1 MSIGDISAAQAAM
14 LKILSQSTAGS
25 GSGTG
30 SVFAEILS
38 SKLQE
43 GLLTG
48 SESASGSG
56 DDLESLWLL
65 LLLGGSGLD
74 LMMTSL
80 GSALSGQSS
89 GYPVTGSL
97 GASASGYPMSAGLGT
112 SAYSTAAKAY
122 GTHDLSGLITPVR
135 ASKPVTPAITSDP
148 SNRSAALYTSV
159 IAQFSVETN
168 PRYAVNKKG
177 RGDTYCNIFMWDVTR
192 AMGAEIPHYIDPK
205 TGAPMTYP
213 NVKGAREL
221 SANSIYNWLFK
232 HGSEYGW
239 FQVSAE
245 EAQALANRG
254 QPVVTALKNNSGHG
268 HVQVVC
274 PSADGTYDPKR
285 GVTIAQ
291 AGRRLTS
298 YRPITSIYNAS
309 LPKVVYFAHR

>member
-14 LKILSQSTAGS
+14 LKILSQSSAES
-25 GSGTG
+25 GNDTG
-30 SVFAEILS
+30 SVFADILAT
-38 SKLQE
+38 KLQE
-43 GLLTG
+43 GLLG
-48 SESASGSG
+48 SGESASGLGNDMKS
-56 DDLESLWLL
+56 LL
-65 LLLGGSGLD
+65 LLSLLGGTSGSD
-74 LMMTSL
+74 LMTMSL
-80 GSALSGQSS
+80 DAAMNGNSTRSS
-89 GYPVTGSL
+89 YPVTRGS
-97 GASASGYPMSAGLGT
+97 GT
-112 SAYSTAAKAY
+112 SAYATAANAY
-122 GTHDLSGLITPVR
+122 GASNLSGLVTPVR
-135 ASKPVTPAITSDP
+135 ASKPVTPGIMSNP
-148 SNRSAALYTSV
+148 SNRSAAVYTSV
-159 IAQFSVETN
+159 IAQFSVENN

-177 RGDTYCNIFMWDVTR
+177 HGDTYCNIFMWDVTS

-213 NVKGAREL
+213 DVRGAREL
-221 SANSIYNWLFK
+221 SANGINNWLFK

-239 FQVSAE
+239 YQVSAE

-254 QPVVTALKNNSGHG
+254 QPVVTSLKNNSGHG

-285 GVTIAQ
+285 GVMIAQ

>member
-14 LKILSQSTAGS
+14 LKILSQNSAGS
-25 GSGTG
+25 ESDTG

-43 GLLTG
+43 GLLG
-48 SESASGSG
+48 NGESAFGLG
-56 DDLESLWLL
+56 DDLKSLL
-65 LLLGGSGLD
+65 LLSLLGGSGLD
-74 LMMTSL
+74 MMMTSL
-80 GSALSGQSS
+80 GSAMSGQSS
-89 GYPVTGSL
+89 ADGYPVTGSF
-97 GASASGYPMSAGLGT
+97 GASAYNT
-112 SAYSTAAKAY
+112 TAKAY
-122 GTHDLSGLITPVR
+122 GTKDLSDLITPVR
-135 ASKPVTPAITSDP
+135 ASKPVTPAITSNP

-177 RGDTYCNIFMWDVTR
+177 HGDTYCNIFMWDVTS
-192 AMGAEIPHYIDPK
+192 AMGAEIPHYIDPN

-213 NVKGAREL
+213 DVKGGREL
-221 SANSIYNWLFK
+221 SANGIYNWLFN
-232 HGSEYGW
+232 HGSQYGW
-239 FQVSAE
+239 YQVSAE

-274 PSADGTYDPKR
+274 PSEDGTYDPAR

-298 YRPITSIYNAS
+298 YKPITSIYNAS
-309 LPKVVYFAHR
+309 LPKVVYFAHK

>member
-14 LKILSQSTAGS
+14 IKILSQSSAGS
-25 GSGTG
+25 GNDTG

-43 GLLTG
+43 GLLG
-48 SESASGSG
+48 GESASGLG
-56 DDLESLWLL
+56 DDLKSLL
-65 LLLGGSGLD
+65 LLSLLGGNGSD
-74 LMMTSL
+74 LMMASL
-80 GSALSGQSS
+80 GSVVSGQSTAA
-89 GYPVTGSL
+89 GYPVTGSF
-97 GASASGYPMSAGLGT
+97 GD
-112 SAYSTAAKAY
+112 SAYNTAARAY

-135 ASKPVTPAITSDP
+135 ASRPVTPAITSDP
-148 SNRSAALYTSV
+148 SNRSAELYTSV
-159 IAQFSVETN
+159 IAQFSVEMN

-177 RGDTYCNIFMWDVTR
+177 HGDTYCNIFMWDVTS
-192 AMGAEIPHYIDPK
+192 AMGAEIPHYIDPQ

-213 NVKGAREL
+213 DVKGGREL
-221 SANSIYNWLFK
+221 SANGIYNWLFK

-239 FQVSAE
+239 FQVNAE

-254 QPVVTALKNNSGHG
+254 QPVVTALKNHSGHG